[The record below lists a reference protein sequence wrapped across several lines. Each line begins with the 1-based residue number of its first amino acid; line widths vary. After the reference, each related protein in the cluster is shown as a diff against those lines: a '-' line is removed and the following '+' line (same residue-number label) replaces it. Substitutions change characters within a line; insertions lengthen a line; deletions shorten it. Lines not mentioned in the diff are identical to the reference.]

1 SNAWKYFEKLNETTM
16 QCNFCSTSFSYHKST
31 TSMLNHLKL
40 KHPSAN
46 LENNTDCV
54 CGKKQASIT
63 TFTALSSSRRCDQ
76 SRAERTTVLIA
87 KMIAKDM
94 LPISFVEGD
103 GFQELLEYIEQEYT
117 VPARK
122 TIMASLEK
130 LHTEC
135 AAAVSDKLAIAEK
148 VAITTD
154 SWAALNTESYVTI
167 TWRFIRQQKMESVVL
182 QTRTMPERHTAENLA
197 DMLNIAAETWNLKG
211 KITTCVHD
219 NASNIVLA
227 NTVLLEWESNPCFSL
242 TINDGFKVSSINR
255 VAGAASR
262 LVSYFYHSTVATQA
276 LKLKQQQQNL
286 PQHHLMQYCKM
297 RWNSINNMFERLQE
311 QRWEIAAVLSD
322 RSFTKLAEDYQEL
335 LPVLHSLKCATT
347 ALCGE
352 SEVSISMVYPVT
364 ATLLSKH
371 LKLVPEESNKV
382 TEFKTAVSESLRR
395 CLEPAALHRAGKA
408 ALISSLLDPQ
418 HKHLKFIDA
427 PVRMAVRE
435 KLDGLLSNLPQNNDN
450 IEGVGPHTSMLE
462 LEAANSTVKKL
473 HTECDKH
480 IAMATLFGDDYYME
494 KASVQIELENY
505 ILEPCIPPDWWR
517 VNENRYRKLAHLAK
531 AYLCI
536 PATSVPA
543 ERVFSAAGLTV
554 NRLRSH
560 LSPEHVDMLIF
571 LKKNL

>member
-1 SNAWKYFEKLNETTM
+1 
-16 QCNFCSTSFSYHKST
+16 SYHKST

-46 LENNTDCV
+46 LENNTDCA

-87 KMIAKDM
+87 KMIAQDM
-94 LPISFVEGD
+94 LPIGFVEGD
-103 GFQELLEYIEQEYT
+103 SFKELMEYVEPEYT

-122 TIMASLEK
+122 TIVARLEK

-135 AAAVSDKLAIAEK
+135 AAAVSNKLAIAEK

-154 SWAALNTESYVTI
+154 SWTALNTESYVTI
-167 TWRFIRQQKMESVVL
+167 TCHFIRQWKMESVIL
-182 QTRTMPERHTAENLA
+182 QTRAMPERHTAENLA
-197 DMLNIAAETWNLKG
+197 DMLNTAAKTWNLKG
-211 KITTCVHD
+211 KITACVHD

-227 NTVLLEWESNPCFSL
+227 NTPLLEWESNPCFAHTL
-242 TINDGFKVSSINR
+242 QLAINDGFKVSSINH
-255 VAGAASR
+255 VVGAASQ
-262 LVSYFYHSTVATQA
+262 LVSHFHHSTVATQA

-286 PQHHLMQYCKM
+286 PQHRLMQYCKT
-297 RWNSINNMFERLQE
+297 RWNSINDMFEHLQE
-311 QRWEIAAVLSD
+311 QRWAIAAVLSD
-322 RSFTKLAEDYQEL
+322 RSFTKLAEARTLELTDDNWQIIEEL
-335 LPVLHSLKCATT
+335 LPVLRSLKCATT
-347 ALCGE
+347 ALCDE
-352 SEVSISMVYPVT
+352 SEVSISMVCT
-364 ATLLSKH
+364 QAKH

-382 TEFKTAVSESLRR
+382 TEFKTAVSESLRQY
-395 CLEPAALHRAGKA
+395 LEPAALYRTGKA
-408 ALISSLLDPQ
+408 APISSLLDPR

-435 KLDGLLSNLPQNNDN
+435 KLDKLLSNLPQNDN
-450 IEGVGPHTSMLE
+450 IAGVGPHTSMLE
-462 LEAANSTVKKL
+462 VEAANSIVKKL
-473 HTECDKH
+473 RTECDKH

-494 KASVQIELENY
+494 KASVQTELENY
-505 ILEPCIPPDWWR
+505 ILEPCIPPDQDPLEWWR
-517 VNENRYRKLAHLAK
+517 VNENRYRKLARLAK

-543 ERVFSAAGLTV
+543 ERVFSAAGLIV
-554 NRLRSH
+554 NRLRSC

-571 LKKNL
+571 LNKNL